1 MQAEIQVMKVKKILS
16 FDKAGRFFPALIL
29 IKYFLRK
36 GRIIN
41 YKNPKLFSEKI
52 QWLKV
57 YDCLPIKTQLADK
70 LAVRNWVMK
79 KLQSYPRPLR
89 PAKPVHMSDNI
100 GSISPHPLEE
110 KEELLNEY
118 NEFCNS
124 SKGSDNVLYLK
135 KIYGIYEKYEDID
148 FSKLPDEYVIK
159 TNHGC
164 NMQLLVIEG
173 AKPDDSDRETFNNY
187 LKVNNA
193 YKSGYEMH
201 YRDIK
206 PFIFTEEYIKNTNEL
221 FEYLIFCFNGEPK
234 MILFASEKR
243 TDNVCCTMFDTEWN
257 NLHFNYG
264 GSLHPFEVP
273 KPKNLDKMLEIA
285 RILSKDFKFVRVDLH
300 NVDGKIYFGEMTF
313 TPASG
318 YMKFNP
324 RKYDRILGDMLVL

>member
-1 MQAEIQVMKVKKILS
+1 MLKYKILW
-16 FDKAGRFFPALIL
+16 
-29 IKYFLRK
+29 KYFLRK

-41 YKNPKLFSEKI
+41 FKNPKLFSEKI

-57 YDCLPIKTQLADK
+57 YDCLPIKTRLADK
-70 LAVRNWVMK
+70 LAVRDWVK
-79 KLQSYPRPLR
+79 DK
-89 PAKPVHMSDNI
+89 I
-100 GSISPHPLEE
+100 GE
-110 KEELLNEY
+110 K
-118 NEFCNS
+118 
-124 SKGSDNVLYLK
+124 YLK
-135 KIYGIYEKYEDID
+135 KIYGVYEKYEDID

-173 AKPDDSDRETFNNY
+173 GKPDALQKDRFNNF
-187 LKVNNA
+187 LKVNYA
-193 YKSGYEMH
+193 YKSGYEMQ

-206 PFIFTEEYIKNTNEL
+206 PKIFVEEYIKNTNEL

-243 TDNVCCTMFDTEWN
+243 TDKVCCTMFDTEWN

-264 GSLHPFEVP
+264 GHLHEYEVP
-273 KPKNLDKMLEIA
+273 KPKNFDKMLEIA